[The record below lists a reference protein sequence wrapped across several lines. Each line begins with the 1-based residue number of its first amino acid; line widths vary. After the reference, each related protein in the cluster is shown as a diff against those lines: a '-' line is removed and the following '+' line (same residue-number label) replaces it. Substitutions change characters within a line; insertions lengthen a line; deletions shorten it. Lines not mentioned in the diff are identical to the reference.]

1 LQDFKIELQN
11 KQLTIDFVNQS
22 SLQTGT
28 QDQESSPYMSSDK
41 TEFAERLGT
50 LNKRWQGLSHD
61 VNEQLRTFEMLQKKW
76 EEYESSL
83 SCLQDWFQEQEDKV
97 KQYRLIGHEVSV
109 KQTLKECKVIYFLVC
124 FGSIVFVFSKNTSMI
139 NCPPSNNRTK

>member
-1 LQDFKIELQN
+1 M
-11 KQLTIDFVNQS
+11 NQS

-28 QDQESSPYMSSDK
+28 QDQESSTYMSSDK

-83 SCLQDWFQEQEDKV
+83 SRLQDWFQEQEDKV

-109 KQTLKECKVIYFLVC
+109 KQTLKECKVIYFLVGFDKDRLC
-124 FGSIVFVFSKNTSMI
+124 FQQCISMI
-139 NCPPSNNRTK
+139 WLNCPSLFFK